1 MSYILVG
8 STDSMQLQLPSKGTT
23 NWEQTLRLGTFQ
35 PLAVHDHVHSNGV
48 SAGRGAPITDLS
60 LLLNNGGYL
69 LGRNAANSANVEILK
84 INATDLVEIKP
95 HVCQEVRSTLSVTL
109 STSST
114 VAIDDTEITSPT
126 QSANIQYSLKKASS
140 TSIVQGTI
148 YLCQQGLSYSETS
161 HDTAL
166 LGSGLTPY
174 ITGTQIQFALSSNKL
189 QITNNSA
196 SETYTLY
203 LHIVRLG

>member
-35 PLAVHDHVHSNGV
+35 PLAVHDHVHSDGV
-48 SAGRGAPITDLS
+48 SAGRGAPITDLA
-60 LLLNNGGYL
+60 LLLNNEGYL
-69 LGRNAANSANVEILK
+69 LGRNAANSTNVEILK
-84 INATDLVEIKP
+84 INASDLVEIKP
-95 HVCQEVRSTLSVTL
+95 HVCQEVRSTLSVNL
-109 STSST
+109 STSSIEF
-114 VAIDDTEITSPT
+114 VDDTEITSNNQCAT
-126 QSANIQYSLKKASS
+126 IQYSLKKDSGVG
-140 TSIVQGTI
+140 IVQGTI

-161 HDTAL
+161 HDVDFLT
-166 LGSGLTPY
+166 GGLTPY
-174 ITGTQIQFALSSNKL
+174 ITGTEIQFGKDLNKL
-189 QITNNSA
+189 KITNYST